1 VKINIYASKTGK
13 WIKRGAAIAV
23 CAGLGGLL
31 GSCGGS
37 GVSSET
43 GTQVGALTLLPS
55 TGTLY
60 ANVPFTFTIAGG
72 RAPYVFSSNE
82 QTLVASQT
90 VNSNTFVVTPNN
102 PGVVD
107 VGQDPNEVPSRT
119 IQFSVRDNAGT
130 TISSGASS
138 YKVLQNFLTGYG
150 LSVSALFSCS
160 TDSTGAA
167 ISAQA
172 CVGSESAIDLRPTTS
187 GVLYRNRA
195 LRFTINYGQFLF
207 IDKNSNPPNQAVSS
221 ITLTTSGATAAGGT
235 ESGSLRAFLRPL
247 DNAGTQYAGLRIT
260 DVVSGIYRDVDFLI
274 QTPAVGPLKALPT
287 AIGPIIGRDTS
298 VCGAGSVDV
307 LLTGGKP
314 PYSIRTSIGV
324 TAPAQLANP
333 GIFTV
338 NVNFGSPPNCI
349 NEPNGVTIT
358 DSAGQTISISV
369 TTQVGTAAP
378 VTPLNVF
385 PTNLCL
391 QDGGTATVAVT
402 GGNAL
407 KVITSLNP
415 SLVSVTPSTLSS
427 GSGTGG
433 GAAAPSSVTV
443 TAVGAAPATPVAGT
457 PTIVRVADG
466 ASAIDVTVTRKTSC
480 P

>member
-1 VKINIYASKTGK
+1 
-13 WIKRGAAIAV
+13 
-23 CAGLGGLL
+23 
-31 GSCGGS
+31 
-37 GVSSET
+37 
-43 GTQVGALTLLPS
+43 
-55 TGTLY
+55 
-60 ANVPFTFTIAGG
+60 
-72 RAPYVFSSNE
+72 
-82 QTLVASQT
+82 
-90 VNSNTFVVTPNN
+90 
-102 PGVVD
+102 
-107 VGQDPNEVPSRT
+107 
-119 IQFSVRDNAGT
+119 
-130 TISSGASS
+130 
-138 YKVLQNFLTGYG
+138 
-150 LSVSALFSCS
+150 
-160 TDSTGAA
+160 
-167 ISAQA
+167 
-172 CVGSESAIDLRPTTS
+172 
-187 GVLYRNRA
+187 VLYRNRA

-221 ITLTTSGATAAGGT
+221 ITLTTSGATATGGT

-247 DNAGTQYAGLRIT
+247 DSAGTQYAGLRVT

-298 VCGAGSVDV
+298 FCGAGSVDV
-307 LLTGGKP
+307 LLTGGRP
-314 PYSIRTSIGV
+314 PYDIRTSIGIS
-324 TAPAQLANP
+324 APAQLTAP
-333 GIFTV
+333 GVFTV
-338 NVNFGSPPNCI
+338 RVGAGSPPNCI
-349 NEPNGVTIT
+349 NEPNGLTIT
-358 DSAGQTISISV
+358 DGAGQTISIAV
-369 TTQVGTAAP
+369 TTQVGTTAP

-427 GSGTGG
+427 GSTTGG

-466 ASAIDVTVTRKTSC
+466 ASTIDVSVTRKTSC